1 MSFFVTA
8 SPSMC
13 MSTCVATD
21 HPPLST
27 AKRRAVDALDVRHN
41 NNNVVTT
48 ARCNI
53 VYRAL
58 TLCPPPL
65 TSPIT
70 LSTTTSNTNAKNMK
84 YTYQPNLIN
93 YNNTTIKSLH
103 RYAIKGLAGDVVSS
117 MKLYDGD
124 GTFEDDR
131 RFALLYVNDYNND
144 TIKFDEFN
152 PKWLHKVG
160 ILAND
165 VYEIICYIHFS
176 TQIPELSHVH
186 SPSFVFTI
194 QQQL

>member
-1 MSFFVTA
+1 
-8 SPSMC
+8 
-13 MSTCVATD
+13 
-21 HPPLST
+21 
-27 AKRRAVDALDVRHN
+27 
-41 NNNVVTT
+41 
-48 ARCNI
+48 
-53 VYRAL
+53 
-58 TLCPPPL
+58 
-65 TSPIT
+65 
-70 LSTTTSNTNAKNMK
+70 MK

-144 TIKFDEFN
+144 MIKFDEDN

-165 VYEIICYIHFS
+165 TKDIIFIHCS
-176 TQIPELSHVH
+176 TYMCEYLMFTLPLS
-186 SPSFVFTI
+186 S
-194 QQQL
+194 

>member
-1 MSFFVTA
+1 
-8 SPSMC
+8 
-13 MSTCVATD
+13 
-21 HPPLST
+21 
-27 AKRRAVDALDVRHN
+27 
-41 NNNVVTT
+41 
-48 ARCNI
+48 
-53 VYRAL
+53 
-58 TLCPPPL
+58 
-65 TSPIT
+65 
-70 LSTTTSNTNAKNMK
+70 MK

-186 SPSFVFTI
+186 SPSFLFTI